1 MHVVHNATHNDHP
14 REATSLLRKPTRLQS
29 TVDLELVSAAM
40 ASYGGSGVARSL
52 YYYRTGEVL
61 NYSMIRHLKKISHNN
76 STMER
81 GSAAQELIEELR
93 LYFTLALFVQHM
105 SSNNFV
111 YDKSDTSLDF
121 IAVYNTSNNFTQS
134 VSLLQRTGVDEFVP
148 EEPLATIAALEIQST
163 RASMSIEG
171 KCF

>member
-1 MHVVHNATHNDHP
+1 
-14 REATSLLRKPTRLQS
+14 
-29 TVDLELVSAAM
+29 LELVSAAM

-61 NYSMIRHLKKISHNN
+61 NYSMIRRLKKISHN

-111 YDKSDTSLDF
+111 YDRSDTSLDF
-121 IAVYNTSNNFTQS
+121 IAVYNTSNNLTQS
-134 VSLLQRTGVDEFVP
+134 VSLLQRTGARECVS
-148 EEPLATIAALEIQST
+148 EEPLAIIAALEIQST

-171 KCF
+171 KMLLGSTFFCPFCNSLTFSLMSRVV